1 MAAIDEE
8 VEGTSICV
16 SALMRDKPVSR
27 AESVDDAWRNGADDE
42 ADAMVRNQPPEKK
55 NEIEIEKEEEGE
67 KGGGRR
73 GKTLARVR
81 ILPF

>member
-16 SALMRDKPVSR
+16 SALMRDRPVSR

-55 NEIEIEKEEEGE
+55 NEKKNENDF
-67 KGGGRR
+67 RR
-73 GKTLARVR
+73 ISFKIRSVK
-81 ILPF
+81 IYFI